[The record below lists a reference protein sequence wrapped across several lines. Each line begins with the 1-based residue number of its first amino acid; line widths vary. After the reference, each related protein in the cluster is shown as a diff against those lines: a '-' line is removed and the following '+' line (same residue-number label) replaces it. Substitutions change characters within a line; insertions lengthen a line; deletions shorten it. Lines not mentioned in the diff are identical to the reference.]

1 MKKKNYPVNLS
12 KLFFTY
18 LFLLVSLFV
27 KAQDDPAWLEES
39 WRTEQYPSNVY
50 VKGYAQDGINANETR
65 ADAVER
71 VKNFARANLS
81 ESIISTIKSINES
94 YSESVMVGDNETVS
108 ESFTSNINV
117 TTDIEI
123 NGVNI
128 DTYVKDKIVYG
139 FAYANKYE
147 IIGFYKANL
156 KMQIQQIEGF
166 LNTAN
171 QLEQNREKKKAL
183 DEFCKAEPIFEE
195 VAKSQGILSAVG
207 KNITEEDLQ
216 MKKTMR
222 LYNEVVQAKARLAQ
236 GIIVYLETIE
246 DIFGDSTT
254 TIENNLKGILAENGC
269 RFTKDE
275 TEADW
280 KIKIK
285 ATSRE
290 YNLANKVYFSYVDAE
305 VKLFKAP
312 SDKHMYQ
319 NEFSQKGAH
328 SKSYKSA
335 AYNAY
340 DEISKPISEKILNWI
355 NN

>member
-1 MKKKNYPVNLS
+1 MKRKNYPYYLS
-12 KLFFTY
+12 KSLLTY
-18 LFLLVSLFV
+18 LFLVVTLFAQ
-27 KAQDDPAWLEES
+27 AQDDPAWLNEN

-50 VKGYAQDGINANETR
+50 VKGFAQDGINANETR

-94 YSESVMVGDNETVS
+94 YSESVMVGNDETIS
-108 ESFTSNINV
+108 ESFKSNINV

-128 DTYVKDKIVYG
+128 DTYVKNNIVYG
-139 FAYANKYE
+139 FAHANKYE

-156 KMQIQQIEGF
+156 KMQVQQIEGYI
-166 LNTAN
+166 NTAKE
-171 QLEQNREKKKAL
+171 LEQSREKKKAL
-183 DEFCKAEPIFEE
+183 DEYLKAEPIFEE
-195 VAKSQGILSAVG
+195 VAKSQGILSAVD
-207 KNITEEDLQ
+207 KNIADEGLQ
-216 MKKTMR
+216 MQKTMQ

-236 GIIVYLETIE
+236 GIIVYLETE
-246 DIFGDSTT
+246 EYLMGDSTT
-254 TIENNLKGILAENGC
+254 AIENNLKAILAENGC
-269 RFTKDE
+269 RFTKSE
-275 TEADW
+275 SEADW

-290 YNLANKVYFSYVDAE
+290 YNLSNKVYFSYVDAE

-312 SDKHMYQ
+312 SDKHVYQ

-335 AYNAY
+335 ASNAY
-340 DEISKPISEKILNWI
+340 NEISKPISEKILNWI

>member
-1 MKKKNYPVNLS
+1 MKKKNYRVNLS

-18 LFLLVSLFV
+18 LFLLVYLFV
-27 KAQDDPAWLEES
+27 QAQDDPAWLEES
-39 WRTEQYPSNVY
+39 WRTEQYPSNVF

-71 VKNFARANLS
+71 VKNFARANLT
-81 ESIISTIKSINES
+81 ESILSTVKSINES
-94 YSESVMVGDNETVS
+94 YSESVMVGDDETVS

-117 TTDIEI
+117 TTDLEI

-128 DTYVKDKIVYG
+128 DTYVKDNIVYG
-139 FAYANKYE
+139 FAHANKYE

-156 KMQIQQIEGF
+156 TMQVQQIEGF
-166 LNTAN
+166 INTAKE
-171 QLEQNREKKKAL
+171 LEQNREKKKAL
-183 DEFCKAEPIFEE
+183 DQYIKAEPIFEE
-195 VAKSQGILSAVG
+195 VAKSQGILSAVD
-207 KNITEEDLQ
+207 KNITDEGLQ
-216 MKKTMR
+216 MQKTMQ

-236 GIIVYLETIE
+236 GIIVYLETEE
-246 DIFGDSTT
+246 DLFGNSSTA
-254 TIENNLKGILAENGC
+254 IENNLKGFLAENGC
-269 RFTKDE
+269 MFTKDE

-280 KIKIK
+280 KIRIK

-312 SDKHMYQ
+312 SDKHVYQ

-328 SKSYKSA
+328 SKSYKAA
-335 AYNAY
+335 AYSAY
-340 DEISKPISEKILNWI
+340 NEISKPISDKILNWI

>member
-1 MKKKNYPVNLS
+1 MKKKNHLVNLS
-12 KLFFTY
+12 KLFATY

-27 KAQDDPAWLEES
+27 QAQDDPAWLKES
-39 WRTEQYPSNVY
+39 WRTEQYPSNVF
-50 VKGYAQDGINANETR
+50 VKGFAQDGINNNETR
-65 ADAVER
+65 AEAIER

-81 ESIISTIKSINES
+81 ESILSSIKSINES
-94 YSESVMVGDNETVS
+94 YSQSVMVGSDESIS

-117 TTDIEI
+117 TTDLEI

-128 DTYVKDKIVYG
+128 DTYVKNNIVYG
-139 FAYANKYE
+139 FAHANKYE

-156 KMQIQQIEGF
+156 KMQVQQIEGF
-166 LNTAN
+166 LSTAN
-171 QLEQNREKKKAL
+171 ELEQNREKKKAL

-195 VAKSQGILSAVG
+195 VAKSQGILSAVD
-207 KNITEEDLQ
+207 KNITEADLQ
-216 MKKTMR
+216 MQKTMK

-236 GIIVYLETIE
+236 GIIVHLETTE
-246 DIFGDSTT
+246 DIFGDSTNA
-254 TIENNLKGILAENGC
+254 IENNLKGILAENGC
-269 RFTKDE
+269 RFTQDG

-305 VKLFKAP
+305 VKLLKAP

-328 SKSYKSA
+328 NKSYKSA

-340 DEISKPISEKILNWI
+340 NEISQPIAEKILNWI